1 MILKRSFF
9 MKKMMGLLSLSM
21 SFLMGSVQAGTMGP
35 TRPDWTWVGTF
46 SAGPVWGASAETQ
59 TIELAPDIV
68 KTYTMEESNDAIFDG
83 EVFLGI
89 QKTLSQTLQGQL
101 GVAVGFTNNTSLH
114 GSIWDDADPEFNN
127 FIYSYKL
134 QHTHV
139 AAKAKLLAELGLVAM
154 PWVSGS
160 IGVGFNDAHGFN
172 NTPIIF
178 EALPTPNFASHT
190 ETSFTYT
197 VGAGLQKAL
206 NDHWQVGVGYEFA
219 DWGKSR
225 LGRAEGQT
233 LNSGLS
239 LNHFYTNGVL
249 FNLTYLA

>member
-1 MILKRSFF
+1 MKR
-9 MKKMMGLLSLSM
+9 MYLLSLSIGM
-21 SFLMGSVQAGTMGP
+21 LIGSAQAGTMGP
-35 TRPDWTWVGTF
+35 IKPDWTWVGTI
-46 SAGPVWGASAETQ
+46 SLGPVWGTGAETQ
-59 TIELAPDIV
+59 TIELVPDIV
-68 KTYTMEESNDAIFDG
+68 KTYTMENSNNAIFDG

-89 QKTLSQTLQGQL
+89 QKVLSQKLQGQL
-101 GVAVGFTNNTSLH
+101 GVAVGATGNTSLT

-127 FIYSYKL
+127 YIYSYKL

-139 AAKAKLLAELGLVAM
+139 AAKAKLLADMGLVAM

-160 IGVGFNDAHGFN
+160 VGVGFNNAHGYDS
-172 NTPIIF
+172 TPIIF
-178 EALPTPNFASHT
+178 EALPLPNFGSHT

-197 VGAGLQKAL
+197 VGAGMQKAL

-225 LGRAEGQT
+225 LDRAPGQT

-239 LNHFYTNGVL
+239 LNHYYTNGVM